1 MGWPLALLTVMVLL
15 SAGLVAMARSRRTA
29 LTAPAAG
36 QVAGLADPAV
46 LTLRDRYAR
55 GEVSTEEFEE
65 RQGFLRY

>member
-1 MGWPLALLTVMVLL
+1 
-15 SAGLVAMARSRRTA
+15 
-29 LTAPAAG
+29 
-36 QVAGLADPAV
+36 LADPAV